1 MGDSHKN
8 VIDVLSVSSLL
19 AWFIGVLP
27 TISLLL
33 TVAWLM
39 MRMVEG
45 TPKVLDAVSDLRDRW
60 NRRSLK

>member
-1 MGDSHKN
+1 MGDHEKN

-33 TVAWLM
+33 TVIWLA
-39 MRMVEG
+39 MRIAEG
-45 TPKVLDAVSDLRDRW
+45 TPKVLDALHDLRDRW